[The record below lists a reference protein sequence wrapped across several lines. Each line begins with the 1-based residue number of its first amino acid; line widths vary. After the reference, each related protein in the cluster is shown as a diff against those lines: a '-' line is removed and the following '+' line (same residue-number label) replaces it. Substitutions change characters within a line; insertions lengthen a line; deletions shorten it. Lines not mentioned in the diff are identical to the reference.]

1 MKRKQLIRKI
11 LAWVSVTVILLSGIG
26 CSKAPQVDISEKTNT
41 ERLEEAAVMTLRLE
55 EAAVMTFS
63 TTAATQLVAEDKPT
77 LTEAEVVNDTAIIPY
92 SPLYDLLG
100 ASTHYDVELM
110 ANGPASQ
117 INANFRQN
125 LTAALGITSLLH
137 PDDLEAAIAAAVAAD
152 DSVSDEMWQGVQ
164 EMIFGDYCMLKS
176 LITNYTVTVVSPKLH
191 DANISIDGA
200 ATSTLWKA
208 WLEK

>member
-11 LAWVSVTVILLSGIG
+11 LAWVSVTAILLSGIG

-41 ERLEEAAVMTLRLE
+41 ERLE

-100 ASTHYDVELM
+100 ASTHYDVELKPVSDIVKITVDAESM
-110 ANGPASQ
+110 L
-117 INANFRQN
+117 INSALRSMGILPEKFLMKILLP
-125 LTAALGITSLLH
+125 LTAS
-137 PDDLEAAIAAAVAAD
+137 
-152 DSVSDEMWQGVQ
+152 
-164 EMIFGDYCMLKS
+164 
-176 LITNYTVTVVSPKLH
+176 
-191 DANISIDGA
+191 
-200 ATSTLWKA
+200 
-208 WLEK
+208 